1 MARLPRIVVP
11 GQALHIVQRGNNRQA
26 IFFAEDDYRFY
37 LEALGQSARKTEC
50 QIHVYVLMTNH
61 VHLLMTPQSK
71 EGPSRLMQS
80 VGRSYVRY
88 VNATYGRSGTLWEG
102 RFKSALVD
110 SEEYFL
116 VCSRYVELN
125 PVRAEMVESPGDYHW
140 SSYRANALGVMDA
153 LISPHLLYRALG
165 ASLDERRCAYKAI
178 VDMRLDAGE
187 FDVVRVGTEKGEVL
201 GSEHFRQ
208 EIENKLRRRIERY
221 GHGGDR
227 KSKAFRVSSTLTP

>member
-1 MARLPRIVVP
+1 MARLPKIVVP

-110 SEEYFL
+110 SEECFL

-125 PVRAEMVESPGDYHW
+125 PVRAGMVERPGDYHW
-140 SSYRANALGVMDA
+140 SSYRANALGFMDA

-165 ASLDERRCAYKAI
+165 ASLDERRCAYKAG
-178 VDMRLDAGE
+178 DQG
-187 FDVVRVGTEKGEVL
+187 VGSRG
-201 GSEHFRQ
+201 Q
-208 EIENKLRRRIERY
+208 
-221 GHGGDR
+221 
-227 KSKAFRVSSTLTP
+227 ST